1 LHDGSSRSCPTTI
14 TPRGTCTSTRG
25 ATNTSRRTRAS
36 CSPGPSIRLFGSPA
50 RSSPAPRTC
59 KIGNNCIIGSSTHVY
74 DNAQVSGSVIGKR
87 CVIGPGARVTDAYI
101 FDDTVLGADVV
112 VARSIVGSRVSV
124 GPRSVVPRGCLV
136 GDGVVLGEGAQ
147 LRPFERVGTQP
158 PDGDDDDSDQEEEGP
173 DEASERRN
181 RQGNVRGR

>member
-1 LHDGSSRSCPTTI
+1 
-14 TPRGTCTSTRG
+14 
-25 ATNTSRRTRAS
+25 
-36 CSPGPSIRLFGSPA
+36 
-50 RSSPAPRTC
+50 
-59 KIGNNCIIGSSTHVY
+59 
-74 DNAQVSGSVIGKR
+74 VSGSVIGKR

-101 FDDTVLGADVV
+101 FDDTVLGAGVV

-136 GDGVVLGEGAQ
+136 GDGVVLGEDAQ

-158 PDGDDDDSDQEEEGP
+158 PGGDDDDSDQEEEGP

-181 RQGNVRGR
+181 RREMCTALMRMRLQRSSRCSGRARTRTCGPADRSATTTNSTSTRRTRTTG